1 LPPGAKRGGGG
12 GQGENHFRTTVRLT
26 RNPQNDTPAERAPLK
41 KPMDKTS
48 NNSQPNR
55 LFFVVVLAGIAAR
68 LLVATY
74 GHNYDVDSWRIA
86 ANIVDRGGNVYAAT
100 ARYNY
105 GPVWFNVLHALNLLA
120 GHNETAFRYLLT
132 GFLSLVD
139 AGIFFILWR
148 KFGKLAASLF
158 FLNPVSVII
167 TGYHSQFDNCAILS
181 GLLAALLVG
190 DEFDKPIS
198 GRKFWGLVVL
208 GISLAT
214 KHLLFA
220 FPLWLAIKQKGILQK
235 FAMIL
240 IPVFVFALSFVP
252 YWPEGKQGIIQNV
265 FLYRSATNEYF
276 YRLFV
281 PMGVQFMFNS
291 QMLWVLLLAIFAFIY
306 RQKNTVESLLLY
318 TCVLV
323 ATSPAIVNQYLAI
336 PIPFVATHLNP
347 FTILYTAIATVHL
360 FIDVNGFHLA
370 SLTRTTGADLSALT
384 GGFPLKADSLTSTGC
399 ADIAVYLLCLGL
411 VWVTWRQ
418 NILTLLERCVFEVK
432 NQLGF
437 KK

>member
-1 LPPGAKRGGGG
+1 M
-12 GQGENHFRTTVRLT
+12 
-26 RNPQNDTPAERAPLK
+26 K
-41 KPMDKTS
+41 KPMDKTN
-48 NNSQPNR
+48 NNSKPNR
-55 LFFVVVLAGIAAR
+55 LFFVVVIAGIALR
-68 LLVATY
+68 LLVATC
-74 GHNYDVDSWRIA
+74 GHNYDMDSCRIA
-86 ANIVDRGGNVYAAT
+86 ADIVNRGGNVYAGT
-100 ARYNY
+100 ERYNY
-105 GPVWFNVLHALNLLA
+105 GPIWFHILHALNMVA
-120 GHNETAFRYLLT
+120 GHNETAFRYLVA

-139 AGIFFILWR
+139 VGIFSILWR

-167 TGYHSQFDNCAILS
+167 TGYDCQFDNCAILL

-220 FPLWLAIKQKGILQK
+220 FPLWLAVKQKGILQK
-235 FAMIL
+235 IAVIL
-240 IPVFVFALSFVP
+240 TPVFVFILSFVP
-252 YWPEGKQGIIQNV
+252 YWHEGKQGIIQNV
-265 FLYRSATNEYF
+265 FLYRSLTNEYF

-291 QMLWVLLLAIFAFIY
+291 QMLWVLLLVIFAFIY
-306 RQKNTVESLLLY
+306 RRKNTVESLLLY

-323 ATSPAIVNQYLAI
+323 ATSPAIASQYLAI
-336 PIPFVATHLNP
+336 PIPFVVTHLNP
-347 FTILYTAIATVHL
+347 FTILYVAIATLHL
-360 FIDVNGFHLA
+360 LIDVNDFHLA
-370 SLTRTTGADLSALT
+370 SLIRKTGIDTSVLT
-384 GGFPLKADSLTSTGC
+384 SGFPIKDNSLTSTGC
-399 ADIAVYLLCLGL
+399 ADIAIYTLCLGL

-418 NILTLLERCVFEVK
+418 NIFTLLEKCVFEVK